1 MNTDEIK
8 NFIAEKV
15 DEGLSLSQI
24 QDLLNEKNV
33 KLTFMELRLIASE
46 IESGVFKK
54 QESAHSSAAK
64 NAPSGGETAPEAEN
78 IREKMADNTEDGF
91 SQEDT
96 SADLMDDDPS
106 ASDGSRGNEGGIR
119 GKTSV
124 TVSPIQR
131 PGFAACGSVSFGS
144 GVTAEWFLDQTGR
157 LGLDNVKG
165 GKPDQQDIVEFQKEL
180 QKAFGA

>member
-54 QESAHSSAAK
+54 QES
-64 NAPSGGETAPEAEN
+64 
-78 IREKMADNTEDGF
+78 
-91 SQEDT
+91 
-96 SADLMDDDPS
+96 
-106 ASDGSRGNEGGIR
+106 
-119 GKTSV
+119 
-124 TVSPIQR
+124 
-131 PGFAACGSVSFGS
+131 
-144 GVTAEWFLDQTGR
+144 
-157 LGLDNVKG
+157 
-165 GKPDQQDIVEFQKEL
+165 KE
-180 QKAFGA
+180 